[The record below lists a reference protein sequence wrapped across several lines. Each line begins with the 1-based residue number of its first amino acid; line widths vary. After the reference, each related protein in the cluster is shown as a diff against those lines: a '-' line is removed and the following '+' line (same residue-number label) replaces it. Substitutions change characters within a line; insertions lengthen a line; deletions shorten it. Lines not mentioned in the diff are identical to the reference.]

1 MKNPFKPDPESLSS
15 YVNLK
20 TRMLKRVQAARV
32 HDQIFQVVQQAYEN
46 ALGEENV
53 VLSRPERQRMLSQ
66 ILKQVLDDMVKKLD
80 KNKDPA

>member
-1 MKNPFKPDPESLSS
+1 MENPFEPNPESLYS
-15 YVNLK
+15 YANLK
-20 TRMLKRVQAARV
+20 TRMLKRLQAARV

-80 KNKDPA
+80 KNKGAA

>member
-1 MKNPFKPDPESLSS
+1 MKNPFEPNPESLYS
-15 YVNLK
+15 YANLK
-20 TRMLKRVQAARV
+20 TRMLKRLQAARV

-80 KNKDPA
+80 KNKGAA